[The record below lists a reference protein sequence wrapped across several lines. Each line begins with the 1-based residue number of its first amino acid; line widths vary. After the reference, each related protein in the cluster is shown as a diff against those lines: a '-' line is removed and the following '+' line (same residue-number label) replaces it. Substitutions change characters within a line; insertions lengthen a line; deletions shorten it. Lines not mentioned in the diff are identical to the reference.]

1 VTAGKLFLCYLDLFT
16 RQQYYLAQARSKGT
30 KSLPDQN
37 LSKVSRELPTN
48 VLLCVSKLHAGEK
61 GSYEFC
67 ISLHIQ

>member
-1 VTAGKLFLCYLDLFT
+1 
-16 RQQYYLAQARSKGT
+16 LAQARSKGT

-37 LSKVSRELPTN
+37 LSKVSRELPIN